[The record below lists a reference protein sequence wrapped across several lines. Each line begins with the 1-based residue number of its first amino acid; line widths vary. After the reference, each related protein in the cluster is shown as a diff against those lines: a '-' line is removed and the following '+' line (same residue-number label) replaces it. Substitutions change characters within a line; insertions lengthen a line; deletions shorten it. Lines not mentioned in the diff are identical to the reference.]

1 MELSKMLIVSYD
13 FSNDKVRTRF
23 AKFLQRFG
31 VRLQFSVFELKNSQR
46 ILDLVLH
53 EIEAVYAT
61 QFSNADSI
69 LIFNVLTQN
78 VTKYGHAIHRDK
90 SLVMLG

>member
-1 MELSKMLIVSYD
+1 MLIVSYD

>member
-1 MELSKMLIVSYD
+1 MLIVSYD

-53 EIEAVYAT
+53 EIEEVYAP

>member
-1 MELSKMLIVSYD
+1 MLIVSYD
-13 FSNDKVRTRF
+13 FSDDKVRTRF
-23 AKFLQRFG
+23 AKFLQKFG
-31 VRLQFSVFELKNSQR
+31 IRLQFSVFEIENSQR
-46 ILDLVLH
+46 ILDLVLC
-53 EIEAVYAT
+53 EIETIYAP

-78 VTKYGHAIHRDK
+78 VTKYGYAIHRDK